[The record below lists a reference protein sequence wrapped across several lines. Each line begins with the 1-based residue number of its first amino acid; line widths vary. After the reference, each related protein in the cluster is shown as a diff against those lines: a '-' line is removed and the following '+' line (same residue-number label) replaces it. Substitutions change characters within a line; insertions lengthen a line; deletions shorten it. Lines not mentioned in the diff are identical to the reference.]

1 MCTHTSRHGSMGPV
15 FGIMSLLLNL
25 RQDVSIVFQASNPKR
40 RRTEAWGR
48 YEKYKVATTYG
59 QARQLGATARDMQSD
74 VHHGFASVGDHL
86 GQPAATNEA
95 TNEGQLGTTEEGMD
109 IVHELDSERSWRP
122 RDPDTHGGDSHSEED
137 VTTLKA
143 ELATLRKD
151 KESLQHSVAELQ
163 KQVEQLPKLQTHK
176 EAPGIFAGAS
186 QHKAQSI
193 AGASSH
199 GRPPF
204 LDLAVRACEQGL
216 ANHHLLGEQPQ
227 RMKNVCVWME
237 WMNSHVSPELVSG
250 SSPRVLAALLLHTA
264 WCMEWGDGLP
274 FSKTLV
280 KLVALTRDG
289 PQSCKQLQDGFLFH
303 VMRFLKLTA
312 EDCKDLAGLHC
323 RLLMGLPGTQKGLPK
338 LED

>member
-1 MCTHTSRHGSMGPV
+1 M
-15 FGIMSLLLNL
+15 
-25 RQDVSIVFQASNPKR
+25 
-40 RRTEAWGR
+40 
-48 YEKYKVATTYG
+48 YKVATTYG
-59 QARQLGATARDMQSD
+59 QARQLGATSRDMQNA
-74 VHHGFASVGDHL
+74 VHHGFVSVCDS
-86 GQPAATNEA
+86 
-95 TNEGQLGTTEEGMD
+95 
-109 IVHELDSERSWRP
+109 ELDSERSWRP

-163 KQVEQLPKLQTHK
+163 KQVEQLQKLQTHK

-264 WCMEWGDGLP
+264 WCMEWGDGLL

>member
-1 MCTHTSRHGSMGPV
+1 M
-15 FGIMSLLLNL
+15 
-25 RQDVSIVFQASNPKR
+25 
-40 RRTEAWGR
+40 
-48 YEKYKVATTYG
+48 YKVATTYG
-59 QARQLGATARDMQSD
+59 QARQLGATSRDMQNA
-74 VHHGFASVGDHL
+74 VHHGFVYTVCDS
-86 GQPAATNEA
+86 
-95 TNEGQLGTTEEGMD
+95 
-109 IVHELDSERSWRP
+109 ELDSERSWRP

-163 KQVEQLPKLQTHK
+163 KQVEQLQKLQTHK

-237 WMNSHVSPELVSG
+237 WMNGHVSPELVSG

-289 PQSCKQLQDGFLFH
+289 PQSRKQLQDGFLFH
-303 VMRFLKLTA
+303 VMRFLKLTT

>member
-1 MCTHTSRHGSMGPV
+1 MGPV
-15 FGIMSLLLNL
+15 FGIMSLLLKYG
-25 RQDVSIVFQASNPKR
+25 QDASIVFQASNPKR
-40 RRTEAWGR
+40 RRTEAWRR

-59 QARQLGATARDMQSD
+59 QARQLGATSRDMQNA
-74 VHHGFASVGDHL
+74 VHHGFVSVCDS
-86 GQPAATNEA
+86 
-95 TNEGQLGTTEEGMD
+95 
-109 IVHELDSERSWRP
+109 ELDSERSWRP

-163 KQVEQLPKLQTHK
+163 KQVEQLQKLQTHK

-237 WMNSHVSPELVSG
+237 WMNGHVSPELVSG

>member
-1 MCTHTSRHGSMGPV
+1 MGPV
-15 FGIMSLLLNL
+15 LGIMSLLLKYV
-25 RQDVSIVFQASNPKR
+25 QDASIVFQASNPKR
-40 RRTEAWGR
+40 RRTEAWRR

-74 VHHGFASVGDHL
+74 VHHGFASVGDS
-86 GQPAATNEA
+86 
-95 TNEGQLGTTEEGMD
+95 
-109 IVHELDSERSWRP
+109 ELDSERSCGP

-163 KQVEQLPKLQTHK
+163 KQVEQLQKLQTHK

-237 WMNSHVSPELVSG
+237 WMNGHVSPELVSG

-289 PQSCKQLQDGFLFH
+289 PQSRKQLQDGFPFH
-303 VMRFLKLTA
+303 VMCFLKLTT

>member
-1 MCTHTSRHGSMGPV
+1 M
-15 FGIMSLLLNL
+15 
-25 RQDVSIVFQASNPKR
+25 
-40 RRTEAWGR
+40 
-48 YEKYKVATTYG
+48 YKVATTYG
-59 QARQLGATARDMQSD
+59 QARQLGATSRDMQNA
-74 VHHGFASVGDHL
+74 VHHGFVSVCDS
-86 GQPAATNEA
+86 
-95 TNEGQLGTTEEGMD
+95 
-109 IVHELDSERSWRP
+109 ELDSERSWRP

-163 KQVEQLPKLQTHK
+163 KQVEQLQKLQTQK
-176 EAPGIFAGAS
+176 EAPGIVAGAS

-237 WMNSHVSPELVSG
+237 WMNGHVSPELVSG

-303 VMRFLKLTA
+303 VMRFLKLTT

>member
-1 MCTHTSRHGSMGPV
+1 M
-15 FGIMSLLLNL
+15 
-25 RQDVSIVFQASNPKR
+25 
-40 RRTEAWGR
+40 
-48 YEKYKVATTYG
+48 YKVATTYG
-59 QARQLGATARDMQSD
+59 QARQLGATSRDMQNA
-74 VHHGFASVGDHL
+74 VHHGFVSVRDS
-86 GQPAATNEA
+86 
-95 TNEGQLGTTEEGMD
+95 
-109 IVHELDSERSWRP
+109 ELDSERSWRP

-163 KQVEQLPKLQTHK
+163 KQVEQLQKLQTHK

>member
-1 MCTHTSRHGSMGPV
+1 M
-15 FGIMSLLLNL
+15 
-25 RQDVSIVFQASNPKR
+25 
-40 RRTEAWGR
+40 
-48 YEKYKVATTYG
+48 YKVATTYG
-59 QARQLGATARDMQSD
+59 QARQLGATSRDMQNA
-74 VHHGFASVGDHL
+74 VHHGFASVCDS
-86 GQPAATNEA
+86 
-95 TNEGQLGTTEEGMD
+95 
-109 IVHELDSERSWRP
+109 ELDSERSWRP

-143 ELATLRKD
+143 ELATLRQD

-163 KQVEQLPKLQTHK
+163 KQVEQLQKLQTQK
-176 EAPGIFAGAS
+176 EAPGIVAGAS

-237 WMNSHVSPELVSG
+237 WMNGHVSPELVSG

>member
-1 MCTHTSRHGSMGPV
+1 MGPV
-15 FGIMSLLLNL
+15 LGIMSLLLKYV
-25 RQDVSIVFQASNPKR
+25 QDASIVFQASNPKR
-40 RRTEAWGR
+40 RRTEAWRR
-48 YEKYKVATTYG
+48 YEMYKVATTYG
-59 QARQLGATARDMQSD
+59 QARQLGATSRDMQNA
-74 VHHGFASVGDHL
+74 VHHGFVSVCDS
-86 GQPAATNEA
+86 
-95 TNEGQLGTTEEGMD
+95 
-109 IVHELDSERSWRP
+109 ELDSERSWRP

-163 KQVEQLPKLQTHK
+163 KQVEQLQKLQTQK

-237 WMNSHVSPELVSG
+237 WMNGHVSPELVSG

-264 WCMEWGDGLP
+264 WCMEWGDGLL

-289 PQSCKQLQDGFLFH
+289 PQSRKQLQDGFPFH
-303 VMRFLKLTA
+303 VMRFLKLTT

>member
-1 MCTHTSRHGSMGPV
+1 
-15 FGIMSLLLNL
+15 MSLPCEIC
-25 RQDVSIVFQASNPKR
+25 RPCTYCGFAIACKHPKR
-40 RRTEAWGR
+40 CQCWAAIYCDSLCQRRDWRQHKATCIWYAIMETTSLPPEMISHVCEFLKIAYWRVGLADKVHCCTGAAATVWHTKKAKPVAAAASGIVPHEA
-48 YEKYKVATTYG
+48 
-59 QARQLGATARDMQSD
+59 ATAA
-74 VHHGFASVGDHL
+74 ASG
-86 GQPAATNEA
+86 
-95 TNEGQLGTTEEGMD
+95 
-109 IVHELDSERSWRP
+109 I
-122 RDPDTHGGDSHSEED
+122 
-137 VTTLKA
+137 
-143 ELATLRKD
+143 
-151 KESLQHSVAELQ
+151 VAEAE
-163 KQVEQLPKLQTHK
+163 KVSDSDSTSDSSSSSTCVA
-176 EAPGIFAGAS
+176 APGIVAGTS

-237 WMNSHVSPELVSG
+237 WMNGHVSPELVSG

-303 VMRFLKLTA
+303 VMRFLKLTT